1 MNETELRHL
10 IRKQLIDEG
19 ILSWIFGNDNEV
31 DLRIA
36 LGFFISVCRN
46 ALATK
51 GILIKQNDSLV
62 YKQINKSDA
71 IKSILKT
78 MPNKAKLVQ
87 VSAKNRAEYPKLFKN
102 LSRHVISALFTEM
115 VDNINEKNIKTLD
128 QLKQEKPILVKL
140 TKQLKKFLTPEHI
153 VLTQTIADVA
163 SPASDE
169 GKPNHKYLKQIQ
181 ARKKKIDTIISA
193 IKKTQ
198 KQLVAESFQRQI
210 LFEKIDKDDWSTWIL
225 LSEVK
230 DAAFFEKQIRL
241 TFGQWTKAKETE
253 KEVHATSPYDH
264 VKSDATTQVHSLRS
278 QLDKFIQFYN
288 REQKKQGLPTK
299 TFEEFEQEFLAGS
312 SYSEEPASSSY
323 SNQQSTT
330 QSSGDAY
337 QDLRQAYYDAYGRYP
352 EDPEPQPEPQP
363 QSEEERWQ
371 EFRQEYYNIN
381 GHYPP
386 DRPAEYGY
394 NIPGYKS
401 QQDYSQQ
408 DYSQQDTSQQD
419 YDWSSTQYNTPQ
431 DEQTRQKI
439 FDMLKKAG
447 ITVIKPPAFVYV
459 GFMWLM
465 YHMGVPDFH
474 RVFDKQPQLI
484 KVLYKKLV
492 DLNVAP
498 ESPADIPKAMYNV
511 ISSLV
516 INVVKSELTKTL
528 ISGLGVAIMAI
539 PNGVMS
545 VLQKIFSQ
553 MTLVNLSKLDPRKFK
568 ELYQKLLEKIPSG
581 ADVKNQ
587 SDKVINSFVNFVTP
601 TPKDNKDLSEKEI
614 TAEMGKVEINLMK
627 KVKGLEKFEKYIYS
641 QLEKGNID
649 ALSDEETTQ
658 NMKNAFDTIDKVIED
673 AQSRLKELKK
683 LLKDKQLQKKKAET
697 KVKSKKVSSKIKDF
711 ENAMR

>member
-1 MNETELRHL
+1 MCTNVEIIAMNETELRHL
-10 IRKQLIDEG
+10 IRAQIIDEG
-19 ILSWIFGNDNEV
+19 ILSWIFRNDDEV

-36 LGFFISVCRN
+36 LGFLISVCRN

-51 GILIKQNDSLV
+51 GTLIKQNDPLV
-62 YKQINKSDA
+62 FEKINKSDA

-87 VSAKNRAEYPKLFKN
+87 VSARNRAEYPKLFKN
-102 LSRHVISALFTEM
+102 LSRHVLSVLFTEM
-115 VDNINEKNIKTLD
+115 VDNINKKNIKTLD

-153 VLTQTIADVA
+153 VLTQTIADVVL
-163 SPASDE
+163 PASDE

-181 ARKKKIDTIISA
+181 ARKKKIDAIISA
-193 IKKTQ
+193 IKTTQ

-210 LFEKIDKDDWSTWIL
+210 LLEKIDKDDYDAMIRMEKGDAGWKKLYRKLAIKYHTDKVQGSGGDTEDIKGINVW
-225 LSEVK
+225 K
-230 DAAFFEKQIRL
+230 DAMNGNGSIYDA
-241 TFGQWTKAKETE
+241 
-253 KEVHATSPYDH
+253 HA
-264 VKSDATTQVHSLRS
+264 L
-278 QLDKFIQFYN
+278 L
-288 REQKKQGLPTK
+288 KK
-299 TFEEFEQEFLAGS
+299 LAGVES
-312 SYSEEPASSSY
+312 TSSSY

-337 QDLRQAYYDAYGRYP
+337 QDLRQAYYDIYGRYP
-352 EDPEPQPEPQP
+352 EDPEPQP

-371 EFRQEYYNIN
+371 EFRQHYYNIN
-381 GHYPP
+381 GQYPP
-386 DRPAEYGY
+386 DNPAQYGF
-394 NIPGYKS
+394 NIPGYQS

-474 RVFDKQPQLI
+474 RLFDEQPQLI

-516 INVVKSELTKTL
+516 MKVVKSELTKTL
-528 ISGLGVAIMAI
+528 ISGLGVALMTI

-568 ELYQKLLEKIPSG
+568 KLYEKLLEKIPSG
-581 ADVKNQ
+581 ADVKNF
-587 SDKVINSFVNFVTP
+587 SAKTINSFVNFVTP
-601 TPKDNKDLSEKEI
+601 NPKDDKDLSEKEI
-614 TAEMGKVEINLMK
+614 TGEMGKIEINLMK
-627 KVKGLEKFEKYIYS
+627 KVKGLEKFEKYIYAE
-641 QLEKGNID
+641 LEKGNID
-649 ALSDEETTQ
+649 GLSGEEATQ
-658 NMKNAFDTIDKVIED
+658 SMKDAFDTIDKVIED
-673 AQSRLKELKK
+673 AQSRLKELKI

-697 KVKSKKVSSKIKDF
+697 KAKSKKVSSKVKDF
-711 ENAMR
+711 EKAMR

>member
-1 MNETELRHL
+1 MICLVGYIYMRTNVEIIDMNETELRHL
-10 IRKQLIDEG
+10 IRAQLIDEG
-19 ILSWIFGNDNEV
+19 ILSWILGNDNEV

-51 GILIKQNDSLV
+51 GILIKQNDSLAF
-62 YKQINKSDA
+62 KQINKSDA

-78 MPNKAKLVQ
+78 MPNKAKLGQ

-115 VDNINEKNIKTLD
+115 VDNINKKNIKTLD

-163 SPASDE
+163 LPASDE

-210 LFEKIDKDDWSTWIL
+210 LLEKIDKDDYDAMIRMENGDAEWKKLYRKLAIKYHTDKAQGRGGDTEDIKGINVW
-225 LSEVK
+225 K
-230 DAAFFEKQIRL
+230 DAMNGKGSIYDA
-241 TFGQWTKAKETE
+241 
-253 KEVHATSPYDH
+253 HA
-264 VKSDATTQVHSLRS
+264 L
-278 QLDKFIQFYN
+278 L
-288 REQKKQGLPTK
+288 KK
-299 TFEEFEQEFLAGS
+299 LAGVES
-312 SYSEEPASSSY
+312 TSSSY

-330 QSSGDAY
+330 QSSGDTY
-337 QDLRQAYYDAYGRYP
+337 EDLRQAYYNTYGRYP

-381 GHYPP
+381 GQYPP
-386 DRPAEYGY
+386 DNPAQYGF
-394 NIPGYKS
+394 NIPGWQYR
-401 QQDYSQQ
+401 QDT
-408 DYSQQDTSQQD
+408 SQQDTSQQD

-431 DEQTRQKI
+431 DEQTREKI

-447 ITVIKPPAFVYV
+447 ITVVKPPVYV
-459 GFMWLM
+459 YIGFMWLM

-492 DLNVAP
+492 DLNIAP

-516 INVVKSELTKTL
+516 INVVKSELFNKL
-528 ISGLGVAIMAI
+528 ISGLGVVATAI
-539 PNGVMS
+539 PTGIKT
-545 VLQKIFSQ
+545 VLDKIISQ
-553 MTLVNLSKLDPRKFK
+553 MTLANLSKLDPRKFK

-581 ADVKNQ
+581 ADVKNF
-587 SDKVINSFVNFVTP
+587 SAKTINSFVNLVTP
-601 TPKDNKDLSEKEI
+601 NPKDDKDLSEKEI

-673 AQSRLKELKK
+673 AQSRLKELKN
-683 LLKDKQLQKKKAET
+683 LLKDKQLQKKKAEK

-711 ENAMR
+711 EKAMR